1 MNGVGMDV
9 AKWKVPEDEAQSITH
24 SLLDAL
30 EHRVGCAAVGT
41 LKVAVLDRMVFYVRA
56 TDDRENVILVVVNL
70 DPHHEQ
76 GGWLSV
82 PLEEIGIEPE
92 STYQVHDLLG
102 DGRYL
107 WQGDRNYVSLDPRES
122 PAQILRLRRR
132 IRTERD
138 FDYYY

>member
-1 MNGVGMDV
+1 MRLASRFGRVNQIRREN
-9 AKWKVPEDEAQSITH
+9 AALQQSRNLRFHPI
-24 SLLDAL
+24 
-30 EHRVGCAAVGT
+30 EN
-41 LKVAVLDRMVFYVRA
+41 DRMVFYVRA